1 MNSATNPVTIVQVR
15 PGHALRRFVLGQ
27 QMIIVL
33 ALITLIVIFSILA
46 PTIFPQW
53 SNLRLIMQNA
63 SILIV
68 VAIGATFVLVTGG
81 VDLSVGS
88 VLVFSSVISALV
100 MQRIG
105 GDGWLPSLL
114 GLVASLASGVL
125 WGAING
131 VIVAWVRIPAMIA
144 TLGTMGIALGLAY
157 IISGGVD
164 IRGVPSLIE
173 DSIGYGNIFFDI
185 PVLSVIALGV
195 GLLSAGLLNLTV
207 FGVRTRA
214 IGSNYDAAL
223 RSGIGVKRHL
233 LSVYILGGALA
244 GLGGFLALAQFST
257 TSISG
262 NNGMSLAVITA
273 VILGGTSVFGGVGT
287 ILGTVV
293 GIFIPSVLQN
303 GLVVLNVEPFWQQ
316 VLIGTALILAVAS
329 DQIRRAKR

>member
-1 MNSATNPVTIVQVR
+1 MNSATNPVTIPRVR
-15 PGHALRRFVLGQ
+15 PGHTWRRFVLGQ
-27 QMIIVL
+27 QMVIVL
-33 ALITLIVIFSILA
+33 ALIALVVIFTILA
-46 PTIFPQW
+46 PTTFPQW
-53 SNLRLIMQNA
+53 PNLRLIMQNA

-68 VAIGATFVLVTGG
+68 VAIGATFVLVAGG

-88 VLVFSSVISALV
+88 VLVFSSVVSALV
-100 MQRIG
+100 MQHVG
-105 GDGWLPSLL
+105 GDGWSPSLL
-114 GLVASLASGVL
+114 GLGAAVGSGMF

-131 VIVAWVRIPAMIA
+131 LIVAWVRIPAMIV

-164 IRGVPSLIE
+164 IRGVPALIE

-185 PVLSVIALGV
+185 PVLSVISLGV
-195 GLLSAGLLNLTV
+195 AILGAGLLNLTV

-223 RSGIGVKRHL
+223 RSGIPVKGHL
-233 LSVYILGGALA
+233 LRVYTLGGALS
-244 GLGGFLALAQFST
+244 GFGGFLALAQFST

-262 NNGMSLAVITA
+262 NAGVSLAVITA
-273 VILGGTSVFGGVGT
+273 VILGGTSVFGGVAT

-303 GLVVLNVEPFWQQ
+303 GLVVISVEPFWQQ
-316 VLIGTALILAVAS
+316 VLIGTALILAVTF

>member
-1 MNSATNPVTIVQVR
+1 MNSATNSVTIVQGR
-15 PGHALRRFVLGQ
+15 PGHAWRRFVLGQ

-33 ALITLIVIFSILA
+33 ALIALIVIFSILA

-68 VAIGATFVLVTGG
+68 VAIGAMFVLVTGG

-100 MQRIG
+100 MQHIG
-105 GDGWLPSLL
+105 GDGWLPSVL
-114 GLVASLASGVL
+114 GLVAAVGSGVL

-131 VIVAWVRIPAMIA
+131 AIVAWVRIPAMIV

-164 IRGVPSLIE
+164 IRGVPALIE
-173 DSIGYGNIFFDI
+173 DWIGYGNIFFDI

-195 GLLSAGLLNLTV
+195 AVVGAGLLNLTV

-223 RSGIGVKRHL
+223 RSGIPVKRHL
-233 LSVYILGGALA
+233 LGVYIFGGALS
-244 GLGGFLALAQFST
+244 GLGGFLSLAQFST

-262 NNGMSLAVITA
+262 NAGVSLAVITA
-273 VILGGTSVFGGVGT
+273 VILGGTSVFGGVAT

-303 GLVVLNVEPFWQQ
+303 GLVVISVEPFWQQ
-316 VLIGTALILAVAS
+316 VLIGTALILAVTF